1 MKTLKLDEV
10 FLDTPAAVSTTK
22 WRSTSGT
29 IFDTGMQ
36 ARAANVMHEAF
47 MQYESDSDI
56 TMNDF
61 IKFMDEFVATFVT
74 KE

>member
-22 WRSTSGT
+22 WRSTSEAV
-29 IFDTGMQ
+29 FDTEMQ
-36 ARAANVMHEAF
+36 ARAANIMHEAF
-47 MQYESDSDI
+47 MQYESDSDV

-61 IKFMDEFVATFVT
+61 IKFMDEFVATFV
-74 KE
+74 KKK